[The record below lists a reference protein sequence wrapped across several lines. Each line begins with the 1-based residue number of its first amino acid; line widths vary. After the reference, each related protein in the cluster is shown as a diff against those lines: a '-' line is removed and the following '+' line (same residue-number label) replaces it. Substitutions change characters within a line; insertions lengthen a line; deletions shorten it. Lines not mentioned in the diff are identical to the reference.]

1 MEHVYMKTDDVEA
14 DVIKAKV
21 VVLQDNEEL
30 FWLTVEEEG
39 AVSLVGSPPV

>member
-14 DVIKAKV
+14 DAIKAKV

>member
-1 MEHVYMKTDDVEA
+1 MKTDDVEA

>member
-1 MEHVYMKTDDVEA
+1 MKTDDVEA

-21 VVLQDNEEL
+21 VFLQDNNEAL